1 MQYESN
7 SVAIICDMIF
17 ANQKHFML
25 SPLGFRNWNICKT
38 TQQCS
43 LYMSYK
49 LNEVRRSGNDLKVH
63 EHIQVRGYMH
73 MKWG

>member
-1 MQYESN
+1 MQYKSN
-7 SVAIICDMIF
+7 SVTIICDMIF

-25 SPLGFRNWNICKT
+25 SPLEFKNWNICKV

-43 LYMSYK
+43 LCMSYK
-49 LNEVRRSGNDLKVH
+49 MSEVRRSWNDLKVH
-63 EHIQVRGYMH
+63 EYIQVRGYMH

>member
-25 SPLGFRNWNICKT
+25 SPLEFKNWSIGKT
-38 TQQCS
+38 TQQC
-43 LYMSYK
+43 LLCMSYK
-49 LNEVRRSGNDLKVH
+49 MNEVRRSGNDLKAH
-63 EHIQVRGYMH
+63 EHIQVRGYMY

>member
-17 ANQKHFML
+17 TIQKHFML
-25 SPLGFRNWNICKT
+25 SPLGFRNWSISKT
-38 TQQCS
+38 TQQC
-43 LYMSYK
+43 LLCMSYK
-49 LNEVRRSGNDLKVH
+49 MNEVRRSGNDLKVH
-63 EHIQVRGYMH
+63 EYIQVRSYMH